1 MADVY
6 VLGAG
11 AVGLSFA
18 HHLSSKHNV
27 TILSRNRKKTDFYYQ
42 EQTTKKPIKASIVNV
57 TELPSSSKK
66 PIKNCFI
73 CVKSYQLDDAFKA
86 VQPSLHNEANY
97 FLSHNGIIELP
108 DILCKLTSKQR
119 LFFISTSRG
128 AFKPGLDLVVQTGFG
143 DTYLGACNDEA
154 SVHINCVFESLLAN
168 TIKPSSIHNNM
179 TLLRWQKL
187 MVNIAINP
195 LTAINQITNGELLK
209 PKYAFEVMNLLN
221 EACRVASEFGIEIS
235 LKDALDNAYTVMR
248 QTYKN
253 HSSMAQ
259 DVKQQRKTEIE
270 AICGYI
276 VNEANKLNI
285 NVPFNKALL
294 EKINQ
299 L

>member
-18 HHLSSKHNV
+18 HHLSSEHDV
-27 TILSRNRKKTDFYYQ
+27 TILSRNRKTTDFYYQ
-42 EQTTKKPIKASIVNV
+42 EQTTKKPIKASIINV
-57 TELPSSSKK
+57 TELHSSSKRL
-66 PIKNCFI
+66 IKNCFI

-86 VQPSLHNEANY
+86 VQPFLHNDANI
-97 FLSHNGIIELP
+97 FLSHNGIIELT
-108 DILCKLTSKQR
+108 DILCQLTSTQR

-128 AFKPGLDLVVQTGFG
+128 AFKPELNLVVQTGFG

-154 SVHINCVFESLLAN
+154 SLYINFVFENLLAN

-209 PKYAFEVMNLLN
+209 PRYAFDVMNLLN
-221 EACRVASEFGIEIS
+221 EACKVASEFGIKIS

-248 QTYKN
+248 QTYEN

-259 DVKQQRKTEIE
+259 DVKQQRKTEIG